1 MFRKLQRRPPALTFW
16 APLAHCPTPM
26 TLEKGLQLSPWL
38 LAKEDPKLCRLGPR
52 ASVRS
57 GRLNTIGGQGL
68 RNHKT
73 TCKQLKTTADLLGEV
88 CIYFPY

>member
-52 ASVRS
+52 GQCAIREAEHHWWA
-57 GRLNTIGGQGL
+57 RLKKPQ
-68 RNHKT
+68 NH
-73 TCKQLKTTADLLGEV
+73 L
-88 CIYFPY
+88 